1 MLTDSNMTIPP
12 VMEITEDEFIAAY
25 NRVNEYTSRL
35 PASGVQEGSSG
46 FSGNTVY
53 NSGPPVAYAG
63 SGGPIEYPGTTGP
76 VGGPSGPVIQ
86 QEQDWDD
93 DSNESEELWSENVR
107 EPDRLLYTLND
118 TTTTWTAGDLSN
130 SSSDARINV
139 RLDDTT
145 FSMAGHT
152 QYPVSF
158 NFSNATWGYVFKFI
172 LSMIF
177 APVMII
183 ASKILGKEIG
193 IK

>member
-1 MLTDSNMTIPP
+1 MTTPP
-12 VMEITEDEFIAAY
+12 VSEGNGIITEDEFIAAY
-25 NRVNEYTSRL
+25 NRVNEYASRL
-35 PASGVQEGSSG
+35 PASGVQEGSPGSSG
-46 FSGNTVY
+46 YSGHY
-53 NSGPPVAYAG
+53 AARYEPVE
-63 SGGPIEYPGTTGP
+63 SPIRYPGTTGP
-76 VGGPSGPVIQ
+76 INGPSGPGIPPP
-86 QEQDWDD
+86 EQDWDD
-93 DSNESEELWSENVR
+93 DSNEDGDIREETIR
-107 EPDRLLYTLND
+107 EPEPEGSLYTLND
-118 TTTTWTAGDLSN
+118 TTTTWTVGDLSN
-130 SSSDARINV
+130 GSSDARINV